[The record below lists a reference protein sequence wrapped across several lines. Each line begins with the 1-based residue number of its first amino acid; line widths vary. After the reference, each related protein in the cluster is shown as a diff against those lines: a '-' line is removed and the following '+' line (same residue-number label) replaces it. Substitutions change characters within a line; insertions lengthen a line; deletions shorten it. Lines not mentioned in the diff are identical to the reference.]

1 MHSSPYRVSSRSTS
15 IHSSV
20 SPSRTRSP
28 TVGPNMLAYVSR
40 LSSYGGIRVESE
52 DVMAEGSGEW
62 EKPREMRFERA
73 LDERERSAKCLVKV
87 VLRRRL
93 PPGKARESERPSD
106 SCPSTESRTSARRRT
121 RHDLVA
127 CDLDERD
134 RLGVTWLEADGRAR
148 CNVEA
153 LEEGP
158 VSYTHLTLPTIYSV

>member
-1 MHSSPYRVSSRSTS
+1 
-15 IHSSV
+15 
-20 SPSRTRSP
+20 
-28 TVGPNMLAYVSR
+28 
-40 LSSYGGIRVESE
+40 
-52 DVMAEGSGEW
+52 MAEGSGEW

-153 LEEGP
+153 LEEGLLAVERHGAVDLAKVEMRP
-158 VSYTHLTLPTIYSV
+158 DLRMPKVIEQERREE